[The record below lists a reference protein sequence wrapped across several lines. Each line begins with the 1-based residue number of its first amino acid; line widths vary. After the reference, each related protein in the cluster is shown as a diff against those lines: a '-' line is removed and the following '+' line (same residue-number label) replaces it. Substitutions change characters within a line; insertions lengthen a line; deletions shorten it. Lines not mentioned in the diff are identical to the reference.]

1 MVLCVILCLLE
12 KEIAVPSLGGIFFF
26 DPELLGLLIRTSDGF
41 LILGGLF
48 CTACSWGYFFPRR
61 FTKYRTV
68 RCGPTPCP
76 LGPVRWHCCLPA
88 FPADRPGVP
97 QRAGRRPIRPAA
109 HGCLG
114 THHAASFLMH
124 RRKIPPPPLQASV
137 KRLPPFAPTFDPSQ
151 SLKERPETSFGGRCL
166 EPKPEREE
174 SQRCGWGVKEEVRL
188 CGSSCT

>member
-26 DPELLGLLIRTSDGF
+26 RSRTLGFAHPHQRWLSDPGWLVLHSLFLGLF
-41 LILGGLF
+41 LSSSVHEVPHRPLWPHAPPPWPSAL
-48 CTACSWGYFFPRR
+48 ALLPPRLPCR
-61 FTKYRTV
+61 PSR
-68 RCGPTPCP
+68 GPSTRRPPPNTPCCP
-76 LGPVRWHCCLPA
+76 RLSGHPSRCLL
-88 FPADRPGVP
+88 F
-97 QRAGRRPIRPAA
+97 
-109 HGCLG
+109 
-114 THHAASFLMH
+114 HAS
-124 RRKIPPPPLQASV
+124 PENCPPPLQASV